1 MRFFPFSAL
10 VGQPDLKTALLISAV
25 APEVGGILIFGRK
38 GTAKSTAVR
47 SLTNVLPDLEGVADC
62 PFFCSP
68 NSPRYLCK
76 DCAARLDKGEELP
89 LVKRPMHVLTLP
101 LNASEDRVIG
111 YFDLAKAIKTGEKAF
126 CPGILAEANRQ
137 ILYIDEINLLNDHLV
152 DILLDAAALGMN
164 FVERE
169 GLSMV
174 HPARFTMIGTM
185 NPEEGELRPQLLDRF
200 GLAIGIDNI
209 KDLNERITIMER
221 SALAENNLPEL
232 HRQFAAED
240 AALREKIRAAQ
251 ELYPQVKTP
260 YEIRLAVSQMVC
272 QELRADGHR
281 GDIVIDCAARA
292 LAALDSR
299 TTVTVEDAEYALKLA
314 MAHRAKMLPSLK
326 QAVQK
331 IQAEAATGQGEQ
343 VDEPTDLGEVDD
355 FEEPDNIDDDR
366 EPGMAGISRK
376 IVQGED
382 AFPLNSIIEA
392 KRDRQVRYH
401 SGKRYLSKTS
411 RRAGRYVRSRM
422 LNPVSDLALDATM
435 RAAAIY
441 QRKRGWQPAER
452 LILEPEDFRQKIR
465 ERKSR
470 ALLVF
475 VIDASDSVMSK
486 ELMAATKRAVL
497 ALMQDAY
504 QKRDKVAII
513 TFRFASAY
521 TILEPTNNFTQARK
535 KLEEINVGGCT
546 PIATGLMHSLTLIEQ
561 QRRHDPTLYPIM
573 VLFTDGVANVGLN
586 SVMNKEAPVR
596 DALHVAGM
604 IGDRKI
610 ATTIIDTSLHYNQYA
625 VRRNEP
631 ICRELALN
639 MNGSYF
645 VLSQLKKQNIF
656 EKG

>member
-10 VGQPDLKTALLISAV
+10 VGQTDLKTALLISAV
-25 APEVGGILIFGRK
+25 APEVGGILIYGRK

-47 SLTNVLPDLEGVADC
+47 SLTNVLPELEGVADC
-62 PFFCSP
+62 HYFCSP
-68 NSPRYLCK
+68 NLPRYLCK
-76 DCAARLDKGEELP
+76 DCAERIDKGEALP

-101 LNASEDRVIG
+101 LNASEDRVVG
-111 YFDLAKAIKTGEKAF
+111 YFDLAKAIKTGDKF
-126 CPGILAEANRQ
+126 FNPGILAEANRQ

-152 DILLDAAALGMN
+152 DILLDAAALGVN

-169 GLSMV
+169 GLSMA
-174 HPARFTMIGTM
+174 HPARFIMIGTM

-200 GLAIGIDNI
+200 GLAIDIDNL

-221 SALAENNLPEL
+221 AALAESNPQAL
-232 HRQFAAED
+232 HRQFAEED
-240 AALREKIRAAQ
+240 KALHDKIKAAQ
-251 ELYPQVKTP
+251 ELYPTVRTP
-260 YEIRLAVSQMVC
+260 IEIRLAVSQMVC
-272 QELRADGHR
+272 QELKADGHR

-292 LAALDSR
+292 IAALDRR
-299 TTVTVEDAEYALKLA
+299 TTVTVEDAEYALKLS

-331 IQAEAATGQGEQ
+331 IQAEAASGLGEQ
-343 VDEPTDLGEVDD
+343 VDEPTDLGEVED
-355 FEEPDNIDDDR
+355 FQEPDEIDNDR
-366 EPGMAGISRK
+366 DPGMAGVSRK
-376 IVQGED
+376 IVQGEE

-392 KRDRQVRYH
+392 KRDRQTRLH
-401 SGKRYLSKTS
+401 SGKRFLSKTQ
-411 RRAGRYVRSRM
+411 RRAGRYVRSRI
-422 LNPVSDLALDATM
+422 LTPVNDLALDATM

-452 LILEPEDFRQKIR
+452 LILEPQDFRQKIR

-470 ALLVF
+470 SLLVF

-486 ELMAATKRAVL
+486 DLMAATKRAVL

-504 QKRDKVAII
+504 QKRDKVAIV

-521 TILEPTNNFTQARK
+521 TVLEPTNNFTQARK
-535 KLEEINVGGCT
+535 KLEEITVGGCT
-546 PIATGLMHSLTLIEQ
+546 PIATGLMHSLTLIEKE
-561 QRRHDPTLYPIM
+561 RRHDPTLYPIM

-596 DALHVAGM
+596 DALNVAEM
-604 IGDRKI
+604 IGERHI
-610 ATTIIDTSLHYNQYA
+610 TSTIIDTSLHYNPYA

-631 ICRELALN
+631 ICRELAQN
-639 MNGSYF
+639 MNANYF
-645 VLSQLKKQNIF
+645 ILSQLKKQNLF
-656 EKG
+656 ERG